1 MVAGREAL
9 LRLADDR
16 DDGVRRRARRR
27 HGQERV
33 AREHDVAVARRR
45 ARREPVDLALLHPR
59 LHGRRER
66 ARRPRRGRQADGAG
80 PLGDVDELVAAAE
93 FAHGVRQRR
102 ARGLG
107 HAQHEHGAGP
117 SPRAA
122 VERVDGAADGL
133 AQRGRRRF
141 HAGLLVVERAHEGH
155 ADEDEQSEA
164 PARDEELR
172 RRAARRARRADL
184 LRVRRQALAFAR
196 DATHRAVKARVVWSR
211 PKSAAAAQL
220 DVAHDASAAAQL
232 DVAHSAVAQPNSR
245 EVRLTML
252 AHRVLRLGLCFLEFK
267 ICSRSMQAREKR
279 RPMVILRPQKVTN
292 FGALHVCGCGI
303 RREEQRTTRCSP
315 FRDVPWNSS
324 LEAGRLRCRNPA
336 QSLRSAISTNPV

>member
-1 MVAGREAL
+1 MRRRGSRAREARELVDPRARRVDGAGADGPRVRGRHAGRQHLLGPHVVVAGREAL

-45 ARREPVDLALLHPR
+45 TRREPVDLALLHPR

-93 FAHGVRQRR
+93 LAHGVRQRR

-107 HAQHEHGAGP
+107 HAEHEHGAGP

-155 ADEDEQSEA
+155 AEEDEQSDA

-196 DATHRAVKARVVWSR
+196 DATHRAVTVSYT
-211 PKSAAAAQL
+211 
-220 DVAHDASAAAQL
+220 H
-232 DVAHSAVAQPNSR
+232 
-245 EVRLTML
+245 LTL
-252 AHRVLRLGLCFLEFK
+252 
-267 ICSRSMQAREKR
+267 
-279 RPMVILRPQKVTN
+279 PTILLV
-292 FGALHVCGCGI
+292 
-303 RREEQRTTRCSP
+303 
-315 FRDVPWNSS
+315 
-324 LEAGRLRCRNPA
+324 
-336 QSLRSAISTNPV
+336 

>member
-1 MVAGREAL
+1 MRRRGSRAREARELVDPRARRVDGAGADGPRVRGRHAGRQHLLGPHVVVAGREAL

-45 ARREPVDLALLHPR
+45 TRREPVDLALLHPR

-141 HAGLLVVERAHEGH
+141 HAGLLVVERAHERH

-196 DATHRAVKARVVWSR
+196 DATHRAVKLEWFGHSSGSSVFPRVQESMIDKCKRAKDVPFVDLR
-211 PKSAAAAQL
+211 PRKVASVGAL
-220 DVAHDASAAAQL
+220 DV
-232 DVAHSAVAQPNSR
+232 
-245 EVRLTML
+245 
-252 AHRVLRLGLCFLEFK
+252 
-267 ICSRSMQAREKR
+267 CSR
-279 RPMVILRPQKVTN
+279 V
-292 FGALHVCGCGI
+292 I
-303 RREEQRTTRCSP
+303 RREEQKNNE
-315 FRDVPWNSS
+315 V
-324 LEAGRLRCRNPA
+324 
-336 QSLRSAISTNPV
+336 QPVSR

>member
-1 MVAGREAL
+1 MRRRGSRAREARELVDPRARRVDGAGADGPRIRGRHAGRQHLLGPHVVVAGREAL

-45 ARREPVDLALLHPR
+45 TRREPVDLALLHPR

-93 FAHGVRQRR
+93 FAHGVRERR

-107 HAQHEHGAGP
+107 HAEHEHGAGP

-155 ADEDEQSEA
+155 AEEDEQSDA

-196 DATHRAVKARVVWSR
+196 DATHRLLARVFLAHIGSSCFSLSSR
-211 PKSAAAAQL
+211 PVIDKCKC
-220 DVAHDASAAAQL
+220 
-232 DVAHSAVAQPNSR
+232 P
-245 EVRLTML
+245 
-252 AHRVLRLGLCFLEFK
+252 
-267 ICSRSMQAREKR
+267 KR
-279 RPMVILRPQKVTN
+279 RPVR
-292 FGALHVCGCGI
+292 
-303 RREEQRTTRCSP
+303 
-315 FRDVPWNSS
+315 
-324 LEAGRLRCRNPA
+324 
-336 QSLRSAISTNPV
+336 RSATSKGR